1 MEPQDFKN
9 KQAGFVFELIEK
21 HQQQQMKYL
30 RGEDLLCIHYG
41 GYDVLFHL
49 ASAKKKKSQRHVNI
63 TK

>member
-30 RGEDLLCIHYG
+30 QQIWFEGQQ
-41 GYDVLFHL
+41 
-49 ASAKKKKSQRHVNI
+49 KKKKPKACKYN
-63 TK
+63 